1 MELIKRL
8 EQPSASQEGLDST
21 KLVSFLLISFLAAPN
36 SINLKVSS
44 HSPLVTMVAVLY
56 ENNSFNAQH
65 MALVV
70 QYFIQGKVHYFIFLK
85 NKISLPASTQF

>member
-1 MELIKRL
+1 MN
-8 EQPSASQEGLDST
+8 QPLSQTIRVPLYF
-21 KLVSFLLISFLAAPN
+21 VCFVILAAPN

-44 HSPLVTMVAVLY
+44 HSPLATMVPVLY

-65 MALVV
+65 MASVV
-70 QYFIQGKVHYFIFLK
+70 QYFMQDKVHYFIFLK